1 MKTPREYWIFK
12 GLKPGDTVY
21 LIRYSE
27 GPVAQVVKKVGATE
41 ATIEGSGTS
50 FRLDTGLVH
59 PCAHAKPCK
68 VMPATREL
76 REAAENGQLRKE
88 LSRAYGAFTS
98 SRPSTEKIMSVLRVL
113 DPESW
118 K

>member
-1 MKTPREYWIFK
+1 MERSKGDWIFK

-27 GPVAQVVKKVGATE
+27 GPVAQVIKKVSATE

-50 FRLDTGLVH
+50 FRLDTGLVN
-59 PCAHAKPCK
+59 PCAHLKPCR

-88 LSRAYGAFTS
+88 LSRAYGVFTA
-98 SRPSTEKIMSVLRVL
+98 SRPSTEKIMAVLRVL